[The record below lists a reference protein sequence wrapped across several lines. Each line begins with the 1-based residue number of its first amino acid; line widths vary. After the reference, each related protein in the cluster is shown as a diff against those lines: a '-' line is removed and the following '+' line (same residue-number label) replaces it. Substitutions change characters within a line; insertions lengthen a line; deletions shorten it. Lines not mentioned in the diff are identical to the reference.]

1 MTHQT
6 TDDVRHD
13 RRATDGVRHL
23 YRSRSDRVLAGV
35 CGGLADYYRADARAV
50 RLLAVLLAV
59 FTGIF
64 PMLFV
69 YLIAAVVL
77 TAEHA
82 TTTRPSAE
90 AGQLVL
96 ILGALL
102 IAIGVAGVATVWLQ
116 VSWDMLWP
124 IALIST
130 GAVIVA
136 LALRRERVEGGQP

>member
-1 MTHQT
+1 MTQQT

-35 CGGLADYYRADARAV
+35 CGV
-50 RLLAVLLAV
+50 LAV

-77 TAEHA
+77 PAEDA

-124 IALIST
+124 IALISM